1 MKAMNLPVMIV
12 VWAILGLFLLLVT
25 VIPWMPLK
33 FITLMIAGAGI
44 SYAAVSQCQN
54 RFFPKKQLP
63 LVMEALSG
71 DKDLS
76 AFQGLNGQTR
86 SDLKHL
92 YAENVRKEIDRAI
105 DALEAERPPVVLQN
119 NIWDGI
125 LRAFAG
131 DADGADRILGP
142 GIAGKIKNE
151 VDAVIASETSKLRQT
166 GVSMDSEFSLME
178 NLSGEL
184 EHCVQS
190 MYASSRNA
198 AKANRIAFEA
208 RDIASH
214 SNETVAQLV
223 DSITSISR
231 NSEKIKNIAESINAI
246 AYRTNLLALN
256 ASIEAAR
263 AGEAG
268 KGFNVVAMEV
278 KELAGQ
284 AKSDANETQEL
295 IDIMTRQISTA
306 DQQVR
311 QSADAFAS
319 LADKS
324 HETGT
329 LIEQLQESSLSGSH
343 DMDRAHI
350 GLLQSSVSVKR
361 KWKASHE
368 IQGLAGSAPEL
379 LLPKTY
385 KIQTQWYPQA
395 QFAGYYVAFENGY
408 YKDAGLNV
416 EIVDGGPETNPILSL
431 IRGEFSFITAW
442 LSSTITTLNRG
453 ADIALLSQIF
463 QKSGLTL
470 VALKESG
477 IHSIRNLKQ
486 KTISSWGG
494 IFEYPIQAMN
504 LDHELDMEIL
514 DYGADMKKVRDGEID
529 VIAVMSY
536 NELLGI
542 YDSGISEE
550 ELSLIRM
557 SDVGYNFPE
566 DGLYTCRSLLQDDE
580 AACRQFAEASI
591 RGWMAA
597 RQDKEMALECTMRHH
612 QRSPMKT
619 SKGFQKRMLDEV
631 CRLIDS
637 QDANLGHLRTGGYD
651 QTQQALKRF
660 GMIKS
665 TVDISN
671 FYANLHS
678 N

>member
-1 MKAMNLPVMIV
+1 
-12 VWAILGLFLLLVT
+12 
-25 VIPWMPLK
+25 
-33 FITLMIAGAGI
+33 
-44 SYAAVSQCQN
+44 
-54 RFFPKKQLP
+54 
-63 LVMEALSG
+63 
-71 DKDLS
+71 
-76 AFQGLNGQTR
+76 
-86 SDLKHL
+86 
-92 YAENVRKEIDRAI
+92 
-105 DALEAERPPVVLQN
+105 
-119 NIWDGI
+119 
-125 LRAFAG
+125 
-131 DADGADRILGP
+131 
-142 GIAGKIKNE
+142 
-151 VDAVIASETSKLRQT
+151 
-166 GVSMDSEFSLME
+166 
-178 NLSGEL
+178 
-184 EHCVQS
+184 
-190 MYASSRNA
+190 
-198 AKANRIAFEA
+198 
-208 RDIASH
+208 
-214 SNETVAQLV
+214 
-223 DSITSISR
+223 
-231 NSEKIKNIAESINAI
+231 
-246 AYRTNLLALN
+246 
-256 ASIEAAR
+256 
-263 AGEAG
+263 
-268 KGFNVVAMEV
+268 
-278 KELAGQ
+278 
-284 AKSDANETQEL
+284 
-295 IDIMTRQISTA
+295 MTRQISTA

-350 GLLQSSVSVKR
+350 GLLQSSVSIKR

-368 IQGLAGSAPEL
+368 IQGLARSAPEL

>member
-1 MKAMNLPVMIV
+1 
-12 VWAILGLFLLLVT
+12 
-25 VIPWMPLK
+25 
-33 FITLMIAGAGI
+33 
-44 SYAAVSQCQN
+44 
-54 RFFPKKQLP
+54 
-63 LVMEALSG
+63 
-71 DKDLS
+71 
-76 AFQGLNGQTR
+76 
-86 SDLKHL
+86 
-92 YAENVRKEIDRAI
+92 
-105 DALEAERPPVVLQN
+105 
-119 NIWDGI
+119 
-125 LRAFAG
+125 
-131 DADGADRILGP
+131 
-142 GIAGKIKNE
+142 
-151 VDAVIASETSKLRQT
+151 
-166 GVSMDSEFSLME
+166 
-178 NLSGEL
+178 
-184 EHCVQS
+184 
-190 MYASSRNA
+190 
-198 AKANRIAFEA
+198 
-208 RDIASH
+208 
-214 SNETVAQLV
+214 
-223 DSITSISR
+223 
-231 NSEKIKNIAESINAI
+231 
-246 AYRTNLLALN
+246 
-256 ASIEAAR
+256 
-263 AGEAG
+263 
-268 KGFNVVAMEV
+268 
-278 KELAGQ
+278 
-284 AKSDANETQEL
+284 
-295 IDIMTRQISTA
+295 
-306 DQQVR
+306 
-311 QSADAFAS
+311 
-319 LADKS
+319 
-324 HETGT
+324 
-329 LIEQLQESSLSGSH
+329 
-343 DMDRAHI
+343 
-350 GLLQSSVSVKR
+350 
-361 KWKASHE
+361 
-368 IQGLAGSAPEL
+368 
-379 LLPKTY
+379 
-385 KIQTQWYPQA
+385 
-395 QFAGYYVAFENGY
+395 VAFENGY

-453 ADIALLSQIF
+453 ADIALLAQIF

-536 NELLGI
+536 NEFLGI

-637 QDANLGHLRTGGYD
+637 QYANLGHLRTGGYD